1 MKNTIKSL
9 ITIGA
14 ALIAL
19 CVAAETNVDATA
31 GSPINGSVNAGYT
44 THYIVNGLSKT
55 DGEPFAGLNVGTTY
69 FGVDTYLGGVVLPA
83 INGLDESHW
92 NFGVGK
98 KFEVTETVGLRF
110 DLSVWRH
117 QSAII
122 GGRNSIELTPKI
134 ALHNNIVTP
143 YMRGS
148 YDFNIEQAGYIV
160 GLERAT
166 DVFGWVTVTPTVE
179 YGKFTDYDT
188 VAVKLAVSRTFF
200 GHLEPFA
207 EVGWYDNDFSPTK
220 YNIATREFSGDV
232 IAFGGLRWKF

>member
-19 CVAAETNVDATA
+19 CVAAGTKVVADDS
-31 GSPINGSVNAGYT
+31 SPINGSVNAGYT

-55 DGEPFAGLNVGTTY
+55 EGEAFAGLNVGTTY

-92 NFGVGK
+92 NLGVGK
-98 KFEVTETVGLRF
+98 TFEVAETVGLRA

-134 ALHNNIVTP
+134 ALQNKIVTP
-143 YMRGS
+143 YIKGS
-148 YDFNIEQAGYIV
+148 YDFNIDQAGYIV

-166 DVFGWVTVTPTVE
+166 DVFGWFTITPSVE
-179 YGKFTDYDT
+179 YGKFTDYKT
-188 VAVKLAVSRTFF
+188 VAAKVSVTRTFF
-200 GHLEPFA
+200 NHLQPFA
-207 EVGWYDNDFSPTK
+207 EVGWYDNDFDPTK

-232 IAFGGLRWKF
+232 VAVGGLRWTF